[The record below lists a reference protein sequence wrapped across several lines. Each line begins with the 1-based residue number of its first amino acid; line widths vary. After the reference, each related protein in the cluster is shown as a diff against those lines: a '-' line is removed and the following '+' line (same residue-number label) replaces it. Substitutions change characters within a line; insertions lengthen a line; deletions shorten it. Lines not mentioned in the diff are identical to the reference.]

1 MKQTEIIGH
10 IFKQQFEIEPE
21 VICYAPGRVNLLGDH
36 TDYNDGFV
44 LPAAIDVGTTIAAS
58 RRDDDQVV
66 AFAEG
71 YSTKVDCFSLE
82 NIAFSH
88 EEMWRNYVRGTLKCL
103 RESHTNFGGVNLAI
117 TGNVPQGAGLSSS
130 ASFEMAILKTIV
142 DLYQLDLDGVTAAL
156 MGQRAENEFVGCQ
169 CGIMDQLVSA
179 LGLEGHAML
188 LDCRSLTFQDAP
200 IPDGMV
206 ILVVNSNVQRGLVD
220 SEYNARRQQCE
231 EVARILNVPA
241 LRDVSLEQ
249 LNGAKKNLSQEQY
262 RRARHVVSENTR
274 TIAAMTAM
282 KINDIKTLGSLMDL
296 SHDSLRDDYE
306 VTTKELDGLVCI
318 IKSVINDAGGVRMT
332 GGGFG
337 GCVVALIPAEL
348 EQAVIAVVE
357 AQYSSQFG
365 LEAEIY
371 RCHASTGAFRAVNRN
386 SV

>member
-1 MKQTEIIGH
+1 MEQTEIIGH
-10 IFKQQFEIEPE
+10 IFKQQFEMEPE

-44 LPAAIDVGTTIAAS
+44 LPAAIDAGTTIAAS

-71 YSTKVDCFSLE
+71 YSINVDCFSLE

-88 EEMWRNYVRGTLKCL
+88 EEMWCNYVRGTLKCL
-103 RESHTNFGGVNLAI
+103 KESHTNFGGVNLAI

-142 DLYQLDLDGVTAAL
+142 ALYQLDLDGVTAAL

-200 IPDGMV
+200 LPDGIV
-206 ILVVNSNVQRGLVD
+206 ILVVNSNVKRGLVD

-231 EVARILNVPA
+231 EVASILNVPA

-249 LNGAKKNLSQEQY
+249 LNGAKTNLSQEQY
-262 RRARHVVSENTR
+262 RRARHVVTENAR

-282 KINDIKTLGSLMDL
+282 QANDIETLGSLMGQ

-318 IKSVINDAGGVRMT
+318 INSVINDAGGVRMT

-337 GCVVALIPAEL
+337 GCVVALIPAEF
-348 EQAVIAVVE
+348 EQAVTAAVA
-357 AQYSSQFG
+357 AQYSPQFG

-371 RCHASTGAFRAVNRN
+371 RCHASTGAFRAGNRN
-386 SV
+386 YV

>member
-1 MKQTEIIGH
+1 MEQTEIIGH

-282 KINDIKTLGSLMDL
+282 KINDIKTLGSLMGQ

-306 VTTKELDGLVCI
+306 VTTKELDGLVSI
-318 IKSVINDAGGVRMT
+318 INSVINDAGGVRMT

-348 EQAVIAVVE
+348 EQAVIAAVE

-386 SV
+386 YV

>member
-1 MKQTEIIGH
+1 MKQAQVIEQ
-10 IFKQQFEIEPE
+10 IFKQQFEMEPE

-71 YSTKVDCFSLE
+71 YSTNVDCFSLE

-103 RESHTNFGGVNLAI
+103 RESNTDFGGVNLAI

-249 LNGAKKNLSQEQY
+249 LNGAKRNLSEEQY
-262 RRARHVVSENTR
+262 RRARHVVTENAR

-282 KINDIKTLGSLMDL
+282 QANDIETLGSLMGQ

-318 IKSVINDAGGVRMT
+318 INSVINDAGGVRMT

-337 GCVVALIPAEL
+337 GCVVALIPAEF
-348 EQAVIAVVE
+348 EQAVTAAVA
-357 AQYSSQFG
+357 AQYSPQFG

-371 RCHASTGAFRAVNRN
+371 RCHASTGAFRAGNRN
-386 SV
+386 YV

>member
-1 MKQTEIIGH
+1 MDQTEIIGH
-10 IFKQQFEIEPE
+10 IFKQLFEMEPE

-58 RRDDDQVV
+58 RRNDNQVV

-71 YSTKVDCFSLE
+71 YSTNVDCFSLE

-88 EEMWRNYVRGTLKCL
+88 KEMWRNYVRGTLKCL
-103 RESHTNFGGVNLAI
+103 RDSHSAFGGVNLAI

-142 DLYQLDLDGVTAAL
+142 DLYQLDLKGVTAAL

-231 EVARILNVPA
+231 EVASILNVPA

-249 LNGAKKNLSQEQY
+249 LNGAKTNLSEEQY
-262 RRARHVVSENTR
+262 RRARHVVTENAR

-282 KINDIKTLGSLMDL
+282 QANDIETLGSLMGQ

-318 IKSVINDAGGVRMT
+318 INSVINDAGGVRMT

-337 GCVVALIPAEL
+337 GCVVALIPTEL
-348 EQAVIAVVE
+348 EQAVIAAVA
-357 AQYSSQFG
+357 AQYSPQFG

-371 RCHASTGAFRAVNRN
+371 RCNASTGAFRAGNRN
-386 SV
+386 YV

>member
-1 MKQTEIIGH
+1 MKQAQVIEQ
-10 IFKQQFEIEPE
+10 IFKQQFEMEPE

-58 RRDDDQVV
+58 RRNDNQVV

-71 YSTKVDCFSLE
+71 YSINVDCFSLE

-88 EEMWRNYVRGTLKCL
+88 EEMWRNYVRGTLKYL
-103 RESHTNFGGVNLAI
+103 KESHTHFGGVNLAI

-142 DLYQLDLDGVTAAL
+142 DLYQLDLDGIAAAL

-188 LDCRSLTFQDAP
+188 LDCRSLTFKDAP

-206 ILVVNSNVQRGLVD
+206 ILVVNSNVKRGLVD

-231 EVARILNVPA
+231 EVARILDVPA
-241 LRDVSLEQ
+241 LRDVSLAQ
-249 LNGAKKNLSQEQY
+249 LNGAKRNLSEEQY
-262 RRARHVVSENTR
+262 RRARHVVTENAR

-282 KINDIKTLGSLMDL
+282 QANDIETLGSLMGQ

-318 IKSVINDAGGVRMT
+318 INSVINDTGGVRMT

-337 GCVVALIPAEL
+337 GCVVALIPAEF
-348 EQAVIAVVE
+348 EQAVTAAVA

-371 RCHASTGAFRAVNRN
+371 RCHASTGAFRAGNRN
-386 SV
+386 YI

>member
-142 DLYQLDLDGVTAAL
+142 DLYQLDLEGVTAAL

-318 IKSVINDAGGVRMT
+318 VKSVINDAGGVRMT

>member
-1 MKQTEIIGH
+1 MKQAQVIEQ
-10 IFKQQFEIEPE
+10 IFKQQFEMEPE

-58 RRDDDQVV
+58 RRNDNQVV

-71 YSTKVDCFSLE
+71 YSINVDCFSLE

-88 EEMWRNYVRGTLKCL
+88 EEMWRNYVRGTLKYL
-103 RESHTNFGGVNLAI
+103 KESHTHFGGVNLAI

-142 DLYQLDLDGVTAAL
+142 DLYQLDLDGIAAAL

-179 LGLEGHAML
+179 LGLEGYAML

-200 IPDGMV
+200 IPDGMA

-249 LNGAKKNLSQEQY
+249 LNGAKEHLSQEQY
-262 RRARHVVSENTR
+262 RRARHVITENAR

-282 KINDIKTLGSLMDL
+282 QTNDIKTLGSLMGQ

-306 VTTKELDGLVCI
+306 VTTKELDGLVSI
-318 IKSVINDAGGVRMT
+318 INSVINDAGGVRMT

-357 AQYSSQFG
+357 SKYSSQFG
-365 LEAEIY
+365 LVAEIY
-371 RCHASTGAFRAVNRN
+371 RCHASTGAFRAGNRN
-386 SV
+386 YV

>member
-231 EVARILNVPA
+231 EVTRILNVPA

-282 KINDIKTLGSLMDL
+282 KINDIKTLGSLMGQ

-318 IKSVINDAGGVRMT
+318 VKSVINDAGGVRMT

-386 SV
+386 YV

>member
-1 MKQTEIIGH
+1 MKQAEVIEQ
-10 IFKQQFEIEPE
+10 IFEQQFKIEPE

-58 RRDDDQVV
+58 RRNDNQVV

-71 YSTKVDCFSLE
+71 YSTNVDCFSLE

-88 EEMWRNYVRGTLKCL
+88 KEMWRNYVRGTLKCL
-103 RESHTNFGGVNLAI
+103 RESNTDFGGVNLAI

-241 LRDVSLEQ
+241 LRDVSLGQ
-249 LNGAKKNLSQEQY
+249 LNGAKTNLSQEQY
-262 RRARHVVSENTR
+262 RRARHVVTENAR

-282 KINDIKTLGSLMDL
+282 QANDIETLGSLMGQ

-318 IKSVINDAGGVRMT
+318 INSVINDAGGVRMT

-348 EQAVIAVVE
+348 EQAVIAAVA
-357 AQYSSQFG
+357 AQYSPQFG

-371 RCHASTGAFRAVNRN
+371 RCHASTGAFRAGNRN
-386 SV
+386 YV

>member
-1 MKQTEIIGH
+1 MKQAEVIEQ
-10 IFKQQFEIEPE
+10 IFEQQFKIEPE

-44 LPAAIDVGTTIAAS
+44 LPAAIDAGTTIAAS

-71 YSTKVDCFSLE
+71 YSINVDCFSLE

-88 EEMWRNYVRGTLKCL
+88 KEMWRNYVRGTLKCL
-103 RESHTNFGGVNLAI
+103 RESNTDFGGVNLAI

-142 DLYQLDLDGVTAAL
+142 DLYQLDLNGVTAAL

-241 LRDVSLEQ
+241 LRDVSLGQ
-249 LNGAKKNLSQEQY
+249 LNGAKRNLSQEQY
-262 RRARHVVSENTR
+262 RRARHVVTENAR

-282 KINDIKTLGSLMDL
+282 KINDIKTLGSLMGQ
-296 SHDSLRDDYE
+296 SHDSLRYDYE

-318 IKSVINDAGGVRMT
+318 INSVINDAGGVRMT

-348 EQAVIAVVE
+348 EQAVIAAVA
-357 AQYSSQFG
+357 AQYSPQFG

-371 RCHASTGAFRAVNRN
+371 RCHASTGAFRAGNRN
-386 SV
+386 YV

>member
-386 SV
+386 YV

>member
-1 MKQTEIIGH
+1 MKQAQVIEQ
-10 IFKQQFEIEPE
+10 IFKQQFEMEPE

-58 RRDDDQVV
+58 RRNDNQVV

-71 YSTKVDCFSLE
+71 YSINVDCFSLE

-103 RESHTNFGGVNLAI
+103 KESHTHFGGVNLAI

-142 DLYQLDLDGVTAAL
+142 DLYQLDLDGITAAL

-188 LDCRSLTFQDAP
+188 LDCRSLAFQDAP

-249 LNGAKKNLSQEQY
+249 LNGAKRNLSEEQY
-262 RRARHVVSENTR
+262 RRARHVVTENAR

-282 KINDIKTLGSLMDL
+282 QANDIETLGSLMGQ

-318 IKSVINDAGGVRMT
+318 INSVINDAGGVRMT

-348 EQAVIAVVE
+348 EQAVIAAVE

-386 SV
+386 YV

>member
-231 EVARILNVPA
+231 EVTRILNVPA

-282 KINDIKTLGSLMDL
+282 KINDIKTLGSLMGQ

-318 IKSVINDAGGVRMT
+318 VKSVINDAGGVRMT